1 MAPVLEAY
9 KDIVGYWGPVD
20 ALHTFCEPKYVTHP
34 KAAEFYNSIGSLIY
48 CVAALAGLRATSGMV
63 WQVTVGWWSILIV
76 GIGSTLFH
84 LTMRYHME
92 LLDELPMLLLI
103 ACAILGFHGAHPYAS
118 TPRRATLFLCATVG
132 FLGVFTAIYLYT
144 RIFGLFITMFTIE
157 IAAVIGLGVTS
168 QTKDRT
174 VSWCRNTAIAW
185 IVVARVFWE
194 TEVHAC
200 RLAPWV
206 WPLHNVWHVTSCI
219 AAYYMLFHMYYY
231 RVERLGLE
239 GAYGARRSF
248 PSLPKP
254 LTFNAAWHR
263 ELEERALARLA
274 KDLGG
279 AQSGAA
285 K

>member
-1 MAPVLEAY
+1 MAPVLDAY

-63 WQVTVGWWSILIV
+63 WQVTVGWWSILVV

-157 IAAVIGLGVTS
+157 IAARAAGAAMSATPLAGHA
-168 QTKDRT
+168 
-174 VSWCRNTAIAW
+174 TAGPASRHGAALPTLKARPGAGGARCAAALRPSGRIARR
-185 IVVARVFWE
+185 ARS
-194 TEVHAC
+194 A
-200 RLAPWV
+200 LAP
-206 WPLHNVWHVTSCI
+206 P
-219 AAYYMLFHMYYY
+219 
-231 RVERLGLE
+231 RPR
-239 GAYGARRSF
+239 RRS
-248 PSLPKP
+248 S
-254 LTFNAAWHR
+254 AWASR
-263 ELEERALARLA
+263 RRPRTAR
-274 KDLGG
+274 
-279 AQSGAA
+279 
-285 K
+285 